1 MLWADSRSC
10 TDCCVAR
17 KRESLTLKCMGLK
30 LDFRFRCLFPQ
41 MALLSNSCLSNCRCL
56 HRDSGSIR
64 GLEIRAQI
72 AIKKGTE
79 LSIQY
84 NTLVLGHRKRRQL
97 FRKGQSK
104 LATLCTIEIILSN
117 VNLFGG
123 LKLANKNIS
132 RNALWS
138 IRILRIVI

>member
-1 MLWADSRSC
+1 M
-10 TDCCVAR
+10 
-17 KRESLTLKCMGLK
+17 
-30 LDFRFRCLFPQ
+30 FPQ

-104 LATLCTIEIILSN
+104 LAMLCTIEIILSN

-123 LKLANKNIS
+123 LKLANTNIS
-132 RNALWS
+132 RNAL
-138 IRILRIVI
+138 

>member
-1 MLWADSRSC
+1 
-10 TDCCVAR
+10 
-17 KRESLTLKCMGLK
+17 MGLK

-72 AIKKGTE
+72 AIKRGTE

-84 NTLVLGHRKRRQL
+84 NTLVLGHRKRREL

-104 LATLCTIEIILSN
+104 LSILQLMLMSSAHFIYTTGFEYFATHAFIRPLRALS
-117 VNLFGG
+117 G
-123 LKLANKNIS
+123 LKIPVFWGVGIFHFLY
-132 RNALWS
+132 L
-138 IRILRIVI
+138 